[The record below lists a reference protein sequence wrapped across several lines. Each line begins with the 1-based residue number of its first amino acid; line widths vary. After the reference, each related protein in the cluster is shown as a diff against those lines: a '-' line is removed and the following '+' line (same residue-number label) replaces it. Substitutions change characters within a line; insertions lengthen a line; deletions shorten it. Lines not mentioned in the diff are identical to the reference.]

1 MSITIAPLSQFQ
13 FSDDERRAIVETLC
27 NMERIEYGEG
37 CYRLPEVFIEM
48 IAKNDAG
55 LICAIEDGQL
65 LGYADVWQLKSRFY
79 NELLY
84 GIKAEEEICTDY
96 VLSKTDEGTGYWYV
110 GSVIT
115 DSTFRQIH
123 TVKAAHTFSEIF
135 KQVYQILNNVKVP
148 AKIMGVGS
156 TDFGRKLL
164 ARHGFEPVA
173 SSPQAIDFRLRYEK
187 TLFDLQLA

>member
-1 MSITIAPLSQFQ
+1 MSITIAPLSQFE
-13 FSDDERRAIVETLC
+13 FSDDERRAIVEALC

-37 CYRLPEVFIEM
+37 CYRLPEVFLGM
-48 IAKNDAG
+48 IGKNDTG

-65 LGYADVWQLKSRFY
+65 LGYADVWQLKPRFY
-79 NELLY
+79 NEMLY
-84 GIKAEEEICTDY
+84 GVKSEEEICSEY
-96 VLSKTDEGTGYWYV
+96 VLSNEDEGTGYWYV

-115 DSTFRQIH
+115 DSTFRRIH

-135 KQVYQILNNVKVP
+135 KQVYQMLNSVKVP

-164 ARHGFEPVA
+164 ARHGFELVA
-173 SSPQAIDFRLRYEK
+173 ASPQATDFRPRYEK